1 MSQFMAPAT
10 TTLINCG
17 TSEVVD
23 LASDKGKGLVIF
35 LISGAN
41 WSILGYASEVPPF
54 CAMKV
59 FDEGTDIDGLGLR
72 DGVHGL

>member
-10 TTLINCG
+10 TTLINRG

-35 LISGAN
+35 MISRAN
-41 WSILGYASEVPPF
+41 WSILGYASEVAPF
-54 CAMKV
+54 RAMEV
-59 FDEGTDIDGLGLR
+59 FDEGTDIDGLGLQ
-72 DGVHGL
+72 DGLHGL